1 MLSNRVEDFMKF
13 LLVVREAYNTS
24 VIYHNFRHACD
35 VLQACFFF
43 LISTGVVPPFGTQQ
57 FDSRRT
63 PSGLG
68 SIMKPF
74 NALVLLISAM
84 GHDVGH
90 PGVNNMFLVR
100 VKATVAQLYNDHSVL
115 ESFHCALYSQLL
127 RRFWPSVGN
136 DTAIRKLMI
145 SSILATD
152 MTLHGQYTKQLDVF
166 RDFWD
171 ENDRSI
177 TSWDEATLETNRELL
192 SCLIIKCGD
201 ICNVVCLRTEHPP

>member
-1 MLSNRVEDFMKF
+1 MKYAEDFIKF
-13 LLVVREAYNTS
+13 LLVIREAYNTS

-35 VLQACFFF
+35 VLQACFYF
-43 LISTGVVPPFGTQQ
+43 LIATGIIPPYGETTTTRKE
-57 FDSRRT
+57 SN
-63 PSGLG
+63 PLG
-68 SIMKPF
+68 SIMTPF
-74 NALVLLISAM
+74 SALVLLVSAM

-136 DTAIRKLMI
+136 DVAIRKLMI

-152 MTLHGQYTKQLDVF
+152 MTLHGQYMKQLDLF
-166 RDFWD
+166 REQWDKVGRSVTEWD
-171 ENDRSI
+171 E
-177 TSWDEATLETNRELL
+177 TSLEQNRELL
-192 SCLIIKCGD
+192 SCLLIKCAD
-201 ICNVVCLRTEHPP
+201 ICNVVS